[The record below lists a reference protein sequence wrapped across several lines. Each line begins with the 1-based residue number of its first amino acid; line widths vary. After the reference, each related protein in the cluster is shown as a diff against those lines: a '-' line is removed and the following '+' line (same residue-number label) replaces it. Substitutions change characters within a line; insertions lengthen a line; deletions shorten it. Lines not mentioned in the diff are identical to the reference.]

1 MRLQQWILLFLLLI
15 AGHSYAQAISDPDS
29 NIRLEQ
35 LTTRDGLSQNTIRCL
50 LQDKKGFIWIGTLNG
65 LNRYDGRKFIVYR
78 PEYGNPNSISDNR
91 IRELHEDK
99 QGLIWVKTIEGRF
112 HCFDP
117 RKESFVEYL
126 PDSVVKSYDHFFEA
140 SNGEIWLYGKAN
152 GSLRIRKQ
160 KKHFITQCYNKQQPV
175 NFVSEDSRQGIWI
188 GTTGGLF
195 RLKNDE
201 QEIVF
206 RGNFI
211 QAITDQQQV
220 YFITRQSG
228 IFTLA
233 GQQFNIPEG
242 IQLTNAAL
250 LAGSRLLL
258 GTQQSGVFVADL
270 LSGQITPGNQ
280 LLGESIT
287 GHIDVITDPQHRIW
301 INNHSGIV
309 WYYDIIKQKTTR
321 MELIP
326 PAVMRLIDDCRY
338 SFFSD
343 NKHHTWIT
351 TYGGGLYCYNH
362 VTDKLQH
369 FSSTP
374 DNPNGLSSNYLL
386 SILEDRAGLIWVGAE
401 HTGLN
406 KLVPQSLN
414 VAHIFP
420 EETSSGRYTANSIKT
435 IYEDSHDRLWVST
448 RNGALYL
455 YNSKLEKI
463 RSLEHLLPGQCAN
476 IYCITEDT
484 RGYLWIGTKGNG
496 LYIVHRDSL
505 QQRARHFE
513 LPAGDTSSNAY
524 KLVYTIMQDQQQRMW
539 IGTFGSG
546 LHLAVYKGG
555 NNISFRQFFKNNEAP
570 VYIRCLLQDK
580 HNRIWAGTNNG
591 LLVFDPEAL
600 MHDEKAFTTY
610 QSNLKSKNG
619 LASNEIKTI
628 CEDHKGRIWIGT
640 TGGGF
645 SQFMPRKRNFITY
658 TTRQGLSHDI
668 VNGMLEDLQG
678 NLWISTEN
686 GVTRFNPEKRTFE
699 IFYFANNTLGNLFS
713 EAACSRTHKGQL
725 LLGSLNGFY
734 SFYPEQLKTISADA
748 AVILTGLNIAG
759 NQRVNVTKEI
769 TLEPGQKIIS
779 IEFASLAFKN
789 PLQNKYT
796 YILDKYEDEWNTPS
810 SYNIATYRNLPPGK
824 YKFRVRGTNDDG
836 TWSKQEATIQINV
849 LPPLWR
855 SNPAIVLYLFI
866 LLALILGIRYVTK
879 RISRLQHAVEL
890 EKQLT
895 EYKLNFFTNISHEFR
910 TPLSLI
916 MSAME
921 SMSPGKHLHMMQ
933 KHVTY
938 LMRLADQLLDFRKIQ
953 HKKMQLQVQQTDVIS
968 FLRDICD
975 GFNDQAAQK
984 QISLDFHSN
993 VSTYS
998 MWIDTNKLD
1007 KMLYNL
1013 LSNAFKFTPAG
1024 GHVVVQ
1030 VRVADKLHILVS
1042 DSGISI
1048 PAANQ
1053 HLVFQKFTQLNFSP
1067 TGTGIGLSLT
1077 KELAELHKGNISFH
1091 NNPDAGVTFTITL
1104 PLGNIYSPEET
1115 VPPEMTKAMMPAASI
1130 AETEDIPIPSS
1141 RYKVLIIE
1149 DNPDI
1154 CEYLTTSLGR
1164 YFHIHTAN
1172 NGREGLAQAIAQA
1185 PDLVVCDVMLPEM
1198 NGLEIVQRIRNEFQT
1213 CHIPVILLTA
1223 LSSGEHQ
1230 LKGIDAGA
1238 DAYITKPFSIRFL
1251 LTNIIRI
1258 IEQREK
1264 IRKRF
1269 ANDPGFFAVHISEN
1283 EADQQFLD
1291 KLNSII
1297 DKNIDNPQFSVD
1309 EFATAMKLGRTLFYK
1324 KIKGLTGYSP
1334 NEYIR
1339 LVRVKK
1345 ASELLNTGEYTIAE
1359 VAYKI
1364 GMNDPFYFSKC
1375 FKAQFGVPPSVHLK
1389 KLKTG

>member
-1 MRLQQWILLFLLLI
+1 MRLQQWICYFLLLI
-15 AGHSYAQAISDPDS
+15 AGYSHAQPVSNPD

-35 LTTRDGLSQNTIRCL
+35 LTTHDGLSQNTIRCL

-65 LNRYDGRKFIVYR
+65 LNRYDGRKFTVYR
-78 PEYGNPNSISDNR
+78 PEISDNR

-99 QGLIWVKTIEGRF
+99 QGMIWIKTAEGRF
-112 HCFDP
+112 YCFDP
-117 RKESFVEYL
+117 EKERFVKYL
-126 PDSVVKSYDHFFEA
+126 PDSAVKSYDHFFETA
-140 SNGEIWLYGKAN
+140 NGEVWLYGKAN
-152 GSLRIRKQ
+152 GCLNIQ
-160 KKHFITQCYNKQQPV
+160 KKRAYHQQEPV
-175 NFVSEDSRQGIWI
+175 NFIHEDALHHVWI
-188 GTTGGLF
+188 GTTNGLF
-195 RLKNDE
+195 RVDKDSETLVNK
-201 QEIVF
+201 
-206 RGNFI
+206 GNFI
-211 QAITDQQQV
+211 QAITDRQQV
-220 YFITRQSG
+220 YFLTRRSG
-228 IFTLA
+228 IFTLT
-233 GQQFNIPEG
+233 GQHIDVPPG
-242 IQLTNAAL
+242 TQLTNAAL
-250 LAGSRLLL
+250 LPGSRLLL
-258 GTQQSGVFVADL
+258 GTHQSGIYVADFR
-270 LSGQITPGNQ
+270 SGQLSPFKEQIT
-280 LLGESIT
+280 EHADI
-287 GHIDVITDPQHRIW
+287 ITDQQNGIW
-301 INNHSGIV
+301 INNHSGTV
-309 WYYDIIKQKTTR
+309 WYYDVHREKTTR
-321 MELIP
+321 IELIP

-338 SFFSD
+338 SFYAD
-343 NKHHTWIT
+343 NKNHTWIT
-351 TYGGGLYCYNH
+351 TYGGGLYCYDR
-362 VTDKLQH
+362 VTNQLQH
-369 FSSTP
+369 FSST
-374 DNPNGLSSNYLL
+374 PNGLSSNYLL
-386 SILEDRAGLIWVGAE
+386 SILEDRSGLIWVGAE

-420 EETSSGRYTANSIKT
+420 EDATVTRYTANSVKT
-435 IYEDSHDRLWVST
+435 IFEDSRSRIWVST

-455 YNSKLEKI
+455 YNNKLEKI
-463 RSLEHLLPGQCAN
+463 RSLEHLLPGQSAN

-484 RGYLWIGTKGNG
+484 KGYLWIGTKGNG

-505 QQRARHFE
+505 FLKARHFD
-513 LPAGDTSSNAY
+513 LPAGETGSNSSRQ
-524 KLVYTIMQDQQQRMW
+524 VYTILQDKQQRMW

-555 NNISFRQFFKNNEAP
+555 NDISFRQFFINNETP

-580 HNRIWAGTNNG
+580 TNRIWAGTNSG
-591 LLVFDPEAL
+591 LFMFDPDL
-600 MHDEKAFTTY
+600 LLRDEKAY
-610 QSNLKSKNG
+610 KRLV
-619 LASNEIKTI
+619 SNEIKTI

-645 SQFMPRKRNFITY
+645 SQFIPATGKFINY
-658 TTRQGLSHDI
+658 TTQQGLSHDI
-668 VNGMLEDLQG
+668 VNGMIEDRQG

-686 GVTRFNPEKRTFE
+686 GVTRFNPDENTFE

-713 EAACSRTHKGQL
+713 EAACFRTHNGQL

-734 SFYPEQLKTISADA
+734 GFYPEQLKSVSSDA
-748 AVILTGLNIAG
+748 PVILTGLNIAG
-759 NQRVNVTKEI
+759 NQRMNATEDI
-769 TLEPGQKIIS
+769 TLEPGQKILS

-789 PLQNKYT
+789 PQQNKYT

-824 YKFRVRGTNDDG
+824 YTFRVKGTNDDG
-836 TWSKQEATIQINV
+836 TWSKQEASIHITV

-855 SNPAIVLYLFI
+855 SNIAIALYLCI
-866 LLALILGIRYVTK
+866 LMALILGIRYVNR
-879 RISRLQHAVEL
+879 RITRLQHAVEL

-921 SMSPGKHLHMMQ
+921 SMAPGKHLHMMQ

-953 HKKMQLQVQQTDVIS
+953 HKRMQLQVQQTDVIT
-968 FLRDICD
+968 FIRDICE
-975 GFNDQAAQK
+975 GFRDQATQK
-984 QISLDFHSN
+984 QIALEFHGN
-993 VSTYS
+993 VAFYN

-1024 GHVVVQ
+1024 GHIVVQ
-1030 VRVADKLHILVS
+1030 VKVDDALHIYVS

-1048 PAANQ
+1048 PKTRE

-1077 KELAELHKGNISFH
+1077 KELAELHKGTIVFH

-1104 PLGNIYSPEET
+1104 PVGDVYTTEEIVSPEPV
-1115 VPPEMTKAMMPAASI
+1115 VPVVYI
-1130 AETEDIPIPSS
+1130 AETGDIPIPTSTYS
-1141 RYKVLIIE
+1141 VLIIE

-1154 CEYLTTSLGR
+1154 CEYLSTSLGR

-1172 NGREGLAQAIAQA
+1172 NGREGLAQAIALA
-1185 PDLVVCDVMLPEM
+1185 PDLVVCDVMLPEL

-1230 LKGIDAGA
+1230 LKGVDAGA
-1238 DAYITKPFSIRFL
+1238 DAYITKPFSTRFL
-1251 LTNIIRI
+1251 LTTIIRI

-1269 ANDPGFFAVHISEN
+1269 ANDPGFFTVHIPEN

-1291 KLNSII
+1291 KLNNII
-1297 DKNIDNPQFSVD
+1297 DKNLDNPQFSVD
-1309 EFATAMKLGRTLFYK
+1309 EFALAMKLGRTLFYK

-1359 VAYKI
+1359 VAYKV

-1389 KLKTG
+1389 KVKAG